1 MRDRHA
7 GKYLGSILIESIS
20 IMRLM
25 KTFALSK
32 PEKINPALLITFRT
46 TSESIEYNHL
56 DDIETRK

>member
-1 MRDRHA
+1 
-7 GKYLGSILIESIS
+7 
-20 IMRLM
+20 M

-32 PEKINPALLITFRT
+32 SEKINPALLITIRT